1 MKKRTWTKR
10 SSVALVSLV
19 MLATACSNSEPNAG
33 ETKQPAQNAP
43 NASNEAEKGANQ
55 SGKGPFGKY
64 DPPIQLS
71 TVKIFNASDKF
82 MPGETSEKN
91 VWLDGYSQDL
101 GIEMKV
107 NWSVVGDEPGGPGE
121 QKLNVSIASNDL
133 PDIIPVNSKQLKQ
146 LVDND
151 MAEDLTEAIEKYA
164 SPQLKKFLSVN
175 DGLALKTSTFDG
187 KILAL
192 PYVASSIDNTS
203 MIWVR
208 KDWLDKLQL
217 PEPKTMQDVL
227 HIVDAFT
234 NRDPD
239 GNNKKDTFGIG
250 LNKDVY
256 SGGLYDL
263 TGFFEGYHA
272 YRNLWVKDTS
282 GKLVYSGIQPEM
294 KTALAKLQEMFKA
307 GQIDPEFGVKDG
319 TKVNESVVSGK
330 IGLFYGQHWNAFYP
344 LPDSFKQD
352 PSAVWKPYPIVS
364 IDDKP
369 AIPSVGIGVNP
380 ESVNLGYTVFKKGSK
395 HPEALI
401 KLANYYV
408 NKEYGWDTGGYD
420 PNFLQPDPNPDG
432 VIRWKLASVY
442 MSDPGQNL
450 NIYRGVKAALQD
462 GNMDALKNL
471 QAKSNYDIYQRFL
484 ENKDPAS
491 YGNALWAGPEDT
503 ALSILD
509 YYETN
514 KLGLADQF
522 YGSKTDTMVQ
532 KQSTLDKLQL
542 ETFTKIIM
550 GGLPVEAFDQF
561 VTDWKKLGGDK
572 ITQEVNDWY
581 ETLN

>member
-1 MKKRTWTKR
+1 MKKRKKR
-10 SSVALVSLV
+10 KLSFIALTAL
-19 MLATACSNSEPNAG
+19 MTLITACSGGELKSSETAS
-33 ETKQPAQNAP
+33 ASAS
-43 NASNEAEKGANQ
+43 ASNNVQTATGQ
-55 SGKGPFGKY
+55 SEETPDPFGKY
-64 DPPIQLS
+64 DPPIKLT

-82 MPGETSEKN
+82 MPGETAEKN
-91 VWLDGYSQDL
+91 VWLDGYARDL
-101 GIEMKV
+101 GIEVKV
-107 NWSVVGDEPGGPGE
+107 DWSVVGDEPGGPGE

-164 SPQLKKFLSVN
+164 SPQLKKFLAVN
-175 DGLALKTSTFDG
+175 DGLALKTATFGG
-187 KILAL
+187 KVLAL
-192 PYVASSIDNTS
+192 PYVASSIDNAS
-203 MIWVR
+203 MIWIR

-217 PEPKTMQDVL
+217 PEPKTMQDIL
-227 HIVDAFT
+227 QIIDAFT

-239 GNNKKDTFGIG
+239 GNNKKDTYGIG

-256 SGGLYDL
+256 TGGLYDL

-272 YRNLWVKDTS
+272 YRNLWLEDNS
-282 GKLVYSGIQPEM
+282 GKLVYGGIQPEM
-294 KTALAKLQEMFKA
+294 KAALTKLQDMFKA

-330 IGLFYGQHWNAFYP
+330 IGLYYGQHWTAFYP

-369 AIPSVGIGVNP
+369 AIPSVGTGVNP
-380 ESVNLGYTVFKKGSK
+380 ESVNSGYTVFKKGSK

-401 KLANYYV
+401 KLVNYYV
-408 NKEYGWDTGGYD
+408 DKEYGWDTGGYD
-420 PNFLQPDPNPDG
+420 DNFHQPDPNPDG
-432 VIRWKLASVY
+432 IIRWRLAAAY

-450 NIYRGVKAALQD
+450 NIYRGVKAALENNDQ
-462 GNMDALKNL
+462 DALKNL
-471 QAKSNYDIYQRFL
+471 QAKSNYDIYNRFIA
-484 ENKDPAS
+484 NKDPAD
-491 YGNALWAGPEDT
+491 YGNAMWAGPKDT

-514 KLGLADQF
+514 KLGLADRF

-550 GGLPVEAFDQF
+550 GGLPADGFDQF
-561 VTDWKKLGGDK
+561 VSDWKKLGGDT

-581 ETLN
+581 ASIK